1 MANIRTSLNDI
12 YFMENL
18 ADDNSFIHLL
28 TPSVKV
34 FTTLV
39 FIIAVISTASYNI
52 LRLLFFLLYI
62 IVVSIIS
69 QTDNKLLFKRYLIV
83 LPFSF
88 FVGIGNIFVN
98 NNVYYEILNIPIT
111 FGFISF
117 IGIILKSYITV
128 MAVFLLVSTT
138 RLNDIFAFMGNIKV
152 PKIIVNELNLTFRYI
167 HTLADEA
174 GNMYTSYI
182 LRSNRKKGIDIK
194 DMGSFLGNL
203 LLRSVDKADKVYNA
217 MKLRGY
223 NGEYNYSKIYK
234 YSKRDYI
241 SFIIFFVYL
250 VISFYVI

>member
-18 ADDNSFIHLL
+18 ADDNSFIHSL
-28 TPSVKV
+28 TPSIKV

-39 FIIAVISTASYNI
+39 FIISVVSTASYNI

-62 IVVSIIS
+62 IVVLIMSK
-69 QTDNKLLFKRYLIV
+69 TDHKLLFKRYLVV
-83 LPFSF
+83 LPFSL

-98 NNVYYEILNIPIT
+98 NNVYYEILIIPIT

-117 IGIILKSYITV
+117 ISIVLKSYLTV
-128 MAVFLLVSTT
+128 MAVFLLISTT
-138 RLNDIFAFMGNIKV
+138 KLNDIFAFMGNIKI

-174 GNMYTSYI
+174 GNMYTAYI

-234 YSKRDYI
+234 YSKIDYI
-241 SFIIFFVYL
+241 SFIIFFIYI
-250 VISFYVI
+250 VISFYFI